1 MSEEIVLQQ
10 KIKMPVA
17 PRVARNKSALEK
29 YLADNGI
36 KSQWPPVE
44 QQLETVIVNG
54 IAPGAYNNSIIRFH
68 GRLVMT
74 FRFHDT
80 TLKTRIGIAE
90 LDEKFNVVYAEGLN
104 LDEDETLSLE
114 DGKFFVFKG
123 DLWLNFV
130 VSTWPNFPSAQ
141 VKNVKLY
148 KPDRWRCSDKDQY
161 WLPDRQTLEKNHVP
175 LVHDDVLHIIYRQ
188 AVWQENN
195 PADLAQVI
203 YTPSDKREMKTPAL
217 RWPYGEIRGGTV
229 PLPYDGKLIS
239 FFHSRLNNEMPPVT
253 HRYYIGAILRKS
265 EPPFQMLAISKRPIL
280 RGSEVGGDAT
290 RFHHKKNVVF
300 CLGAIDHDDGWLVSV
315 GINDSACGLVK
326 IQPKDLQLE

>member
-1 MSEEIVLQQ
+1 MTSEAKTEIVKQM
-10 KIKMPVA
+10 IP
-17 PRVARNKSALEK
+17 PRVARNRTEMDK
-29 YLADNGI
+29 YLAAHNI
-36 KSQWPPVE
+36 VSQWPPVE
-44 QQLETVIVNG
+44 QQLETVIVKG
-54 IAPGAYNNSIIRFH
+54 IAPGAYNPSIIRFQ

-90 LDEKFNVVYAEGLN
+90 LDDKFNVTYAEGLR
-104 LDEDETLSLE
+104 LDEEESLSLE
-114 DGKFFVFKG
+114 DGKLFIFKG

-161 WLPDRQTLEKNHVP
+161 WLPDRQTLEKNHLP

-188 AVWQENN
+188 AAWQENN
-195 PADLAQVI
+195 PNELSQVI

-229 PLPYDGKLIS
+229 PMPYDGKLIS

-253 HRYYIGAILRKS
+253 HRYYIGCLLRKA
-265 EPPFQMLAISKRPIL
+265 EPPFQMLSISKRPIL
-280 RGSEVGGDAT
+280 RGSEAGGDST
-290 RFHHKKNVVF
+290 RFHFKPNVVF
-300 CLGAIDHDDGWLVSV
+300 PLGAIGHNGGWLVSV
-315 GINDSACGLVK
+315 GINDSNCGLVK